1 MRRRDRPS
9 LDAHSWSGLDRLLG
23 VGGRKT
29 DEMILLN
36 PGPVNV
42 SERVRQAL
50 LRPDICHRESEF
62 TELLYGIQAKLL
74 KLFVPGA
81 EADYAAMV
89 MTGSGTAAVESAVMS
104 SLPHGKRMLV
114 LNNGVYGERISQM
127 VGLYRLGVS
136 ELKYDWTTRPDP
148 ERLRLALRQ
157 HPEAHAVGM
166 VHHETTTGLINP
178 VKEIANVVDSQNRV
192 FILDAVSALAGE
204 PLDIAGSHIYM
215 VAGTSGKCIQ
225 GFPGLSFVL
234 VRKGF
239 LERMRGYPRRSI
251 YLHLTQYLDDQGR
264 GTIPFTPAVQVYYA
278 FDEALNE
285 LMEEGVAKRILRYK
299 KIATLIRDRMAKLGV
314 KPLLTPD
321 KQSNTI
327 TAYHLPEG
335 VTYQPLHDQLK
346 KEGYVIYAGQGQLQS
361 KIFRVA
367 NMGALTEA
375 QLVGFLDAF
384 ERICGTA

>member
-1 MRRRDRPS
+1 
-9 LDAHSWSGLDRLLG
+9 
-23 VGGRKT
+23 
-29 DEMILLN
+29 MILLN

-62 TELLYGIQAKLL
+62 TELLHGIQVKLL

-81 EADYAAMV
+81 EADYAAVV

-114 LNNGVYGERISQM
+114 LNNGVYGERMSQM
-127 VGLYRLGVS
+127 VGLHRLGVS

-157 HPEAHAVGM
+157 HPEVHAVGM

-178 VKEIANVVDSQNRV
+178 VKEIADVVDSQNRV

-225 GFPGLSFVL
+225 GFPGLAFVL

-251 YLHLTQYLDDQGR
+251 YLHLIQYVDDQGG

-285 LMEEGVAKRILRYK
+285 LMEEGVAKRIQRYK
-299 KIATLIRDRMAKLGV
+299 KVATLIRDRMTKLGV
-314 KPLLTPD
+314 KPVLTPD

-335 VTYQPLHDQLK
+335 LTYQSLHDKLK
-346 KEGYVIYAGQGQLQS
+346 KQGYVIYAGQGQLES

-384 ERICGTA
+384 ERICCTA

>member
-299 KIATLIRDRMAKLGV
+299 KIATLIRDRMTKLGV

-321 KQSNTI
+321 KLSNTI
-327 TAYHLPEG
+327 TAYYLPEG
-335 VTYQPLHDQLK
+335 VTYPSLHDRLK
-346 KEGYVIYAGQGQLQS
+346 EQGYVIYAGQGQLQN

>member
-1 MRRRDRPS
+1 
-9 LDAHSWSGLDRLLG
+9 
-23 VGGRKT
+23 
-29 DEMILLN
+29 MILLN

-62 TELLYGIQAKLL
+62 NELLHGIQTKLL
-74 KLFVPGA
+74 SLFVPGA
-81 EADYAAMV
+81 EADYAAV
-89 MTGSGTAAVESAVMS
+89 VLTGSGTAAVESAVLS
-104 SLPHGKRMLV
+104 SIPHGKRMLV
-114 LNNGVYGERISQM
+114 LNNGVYGDRISQM
-127 VGLYRLGVS
+127 VGLHRLSVS
-136 ELKYDWTTRPDP
+136 ELKYDWTTKPDP

-166 VHHETTTGLINP
+166 VHHETTTGLLNP
-178 VKEIANVVDSQNRV
+178 VKEIADVVDSQNRV

-204 PLDIAGSHIYM
+204 QLDIARSHIYM

-239 LERMRGYPRRSI
+239 LERMRTYPKRSI
-251 YLHLTQYLDDQGR
+251 YLHLTHYVDDQGR

-278 FDEALNE
+278 FDEALSE
-285 LMEEGVAKRILRYK
+285 LMEEGVAKRIQRYRK
-299 KIATLIRDRMAKLGV
+299 AATLIRDRMMKIGV
-314 KPLLTPD
+314 KPVLTPD

-327 TAYHLPEG
+327 TAYHLPDG
-335 VTYQPLHDQLK
+335 ITYQSLHDRLK
-346 KEGYVIYAGQGQLQS
+346 EEGYVIYAGQGQLES

-375 QLVGFLDAF
+375 PLVGFLDAF
-384 ERICGTA
+384 ERITGTA